1 MMQRVWVGAAA
12 LGRAPCANR
21 VSALRKTVQ
30 QFAEEPGDVVT
41 VPKLGTS
48 FDTLG
53 EAYDFYN
60 LYSWRKAL
68 VSDMEKAC

>member
-1 MMQRVWVGAAA
+1 MWVGAAA

-21 VSALRKTVQ
+21 VSALGKTVR
-30 QFAEEPGDVVT
+30 QFAEEPGDIVI

-60 LYSWRKAL
+60 L
-68 VSDMEKAC
+68 